1 MLPYHD
7 SSNSIKLGL
16 LPAFVLYSSFFAGII
31 IISTHN
37 SATTAAFRI
46 NFSPSL
52 EYHKQP
58 QQLKSLPDYH
68 VDSCPLPVPVPFQSH
83 PSPHPVASQPF
94 PNPFPASCPGFLR
107 PRLAVKRN
115 SKPAQC
121 LMCPLPPFPASP
133 PFQTLSRHKN
143 FGLSPL

>member
-7 SSNSIKLGL
+7 SSNFIKLGL
-16 LPAFVLYSSFFAGII
+16 LPAFVFYSSLFAGII

-83 PSPHPVASQPF
+83 PSPHPATSQPF
-94 PNPFPASCPGFLR
+94 PSTFPTLSQLPAQVFSALNSLSNG
-107 PRLAVKRN
+107 N

-121 LMCPLPPFPASP
+121 LMCPLPPSPASP
-133 PFQTLSRHKN
+133 LFEL
-143 FGLSPL
+143 

>member
-7 SSNSIKLGL
+7 SSNFIKLGL

-68 VDSCPLPVPVPFQSH
+68 VDSCPLPVPVPFKSH
-83 PSPHPVASQPF
+83 PSPHPGTTLSQLPAQVSSALDSLSNETRSQRSVSCVPCHLSQP
-94 PNPFPASCPGFLR
+94 R
-107 PRLAVKRN
+107 PLFE
-115 SKPAQC
+115 
-121 LMCPLPPFPASP
+121 L
-133 PFQTLSRHKN
+133 
-143 FGLSPL
+143 